1 MNIFVK
7 LFGFNKYIDKITEL
21 EERCEKLENTINLFK
36 NDDNVLNVV
45 SGDLFVSGSI
55 SATKEIAAFK

>member
-1 MNIFVK
+1 MNIFLK
-7 LFGFNKYIDKITEL
+7 LFGFNKYVDKINEL
-21 EERCEKLENTINLFK
+21 EKRCEKLENIINLIK
-36 NDDNVLNVV
+36 VNDNIVNVV

>member
-7 LFGFNKYIDKITEL
+7 LFGFNKYIDKLNEL
-21 EERCEKLENTINLFK
+21 EERCEKLENIINLT
-36 NDDNVLNVV
+36 DDNVHNVI

>member
-1 MNIFVK
+1 MNIFLK
-7 LFGFNKYIDKITEL
+7 LFGFNKYVDKINEL
-21 EERCEKLENTINLFK
+21 EKRCEKLENVINST
-36 NDDNVLNVV
+36 DDITNMV

>member
-1 MNIFVK
+1 MNIFIK

-21 EERCEKLENTINLFK
+21 EERCEKLENVINST
-36 NDDNVLNVV
+36 DDNIPNVI

>member
-1 MNIFVK
+1 MNIFLK
-7 LFGFNKYIDKITEL
+7 LFGFNKYVDKINEL
-21 EERCEKLENTINLFK
+21 EKICEKLENVINST
-36 NDDNVLNVV
+36 DDNVLNVV